1 MIQIVVNSFLSQ
13 IWKSINGT
21 VMTHFC
27 LNGRHVSSKN
37 FKWMKS
43 NTGLKYINFVDGY
56 PDADPIIVVDLNEN
70 EMIMNQLIVNN
81 V

>member
-1 MIQIVVNSFLSQ
+1 
-13 IWKSINGT
+13 
-21 VMTHFC
+21 MTHFC
-27 LNGRHVSSKN
+27 LNGRQVSNKN
-37 FKWMKS
+37 SKWMKS
-43 NTGLKYINFVDGY
+43 NTGLKYINCVDGY